1 MNQKIF
7 NIIILLAILYLL
19 GSLDVFKM
27 QTKREFARLDRFLN
41 FVEIKEMK

>member
-1 MNQKIF
+1 MTQKIF

-27 QTKREFARLDRFLN
+27 QTKREVARFDRLFD
-41 FVEIKEMK
+41 VIEIKGII